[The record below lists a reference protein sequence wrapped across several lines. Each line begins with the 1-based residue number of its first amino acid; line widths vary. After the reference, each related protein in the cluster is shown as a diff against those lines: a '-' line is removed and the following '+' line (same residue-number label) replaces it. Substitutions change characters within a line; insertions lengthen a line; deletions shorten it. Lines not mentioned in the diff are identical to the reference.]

1 MNAQR
6 IKAHIDLL
14 TPFIGREIGVSPW
27 VRIDQKRI
35 DAHARTTGDDAWIH
49 TDPARAARETPFGC
63 TIAQNFLLMS
73 LLTDMAQATNLP
85 TDGVAY
91 RTSYGF
97 DRLRIVQPV
106 PVGSRVRGRFELRKI
121 EAKGHHGVLV
131 YLDASIEIEDDDLAP
146 ALAAEWLIYR
156 RLED

>member
-6 IKAHIDLL
+6 IKTHIDLL
-14 TPFIGREIGVSPW
+14 APFVGREIGVSPW
-27 VRIDQKRI
+27 VQIDQARI
-35 DAHARTTGDDAWIH
+35 DAHARNTGDDAWLH
-49 TDPARAARETPFGC
+49 TDPDRAAQETPFGC
-63 TIAQNFLLMS
+63 TIAQTFLLMS
-73 LLTDMAQATNLP
+73 LLTEMAQATTLP

-91 RTSYGF
+91 RTNYGF

-106 PVGSRVRGRFELRKI
+106 PVNSRVRGRFELRKV
-121 EAKGHHGVLV
+121 EPKGHHGVLV